1 MEMPNSY
8 VGAPT
13 EEQIA
18 EIASK
23 SLEEEVRYA
32 IDTLGEDENDNFPH
46 VISLLRAC
54 LGETDE

>member
-1 MEMPNSY
+1 MPNSY